1 VCQRGVT
8 VLLRTRL
15 AAAAIDEGLQ
25 VLLLLT
31 CLVRRVLYRQV
42 SWHGAYLIGVLLESV
57 IDTHQCIVLIIL
69 IIWGLAVGEGGLVLS
84 EVGILQ
90 RILIVSYFSKV
101 RSRHGRDVE
110 LRCFGGGAE

>member
-1 VCQRGVT
+1 M
-8 VLLRTRL
+8 LLRTRL

-69 IIWGLAVGEGGLVLS
+69 IIWGLAVGEGGLVLR

-101 RSRHGRDVE
+101 RSRHGREVE
-110 LRCFGGGAE
+110 LRCFGSGAESCLNN

>member
-1 VCQRGVT
+1 M
-8 VLLRTRL
+8 LLRTGL
-15 AAAAIDEGLQ
+15 ATAAIDEGMQ

-31 CLVRRVLYRQV
+31 CLVGRVLDWQV
-42 SWHGAYLIGVLLESV
+42 SRHGAYLIGVLLESF

-69 IIWGLAVGEGGLVLS
+69 IICGLTVGEGGLVLR

-101 RSRHGRDVE
+101 RSRHGREVE
-110 LRCFGGGAE
+110 LRCFGSGAESCLNN